1 MCDSGRAPQAAG
13 LHNLVVHGF
22 PDSGLDYG
30 GNGLAPI
37 RWRRW
42 WLGSIVVATLVG
54 TMFALSIRSIGGLIV
69 GIVVGV
75 TVGLVTVLA
84 PLQARGYVLPGQP
97 RLVVGYG
104 GMRIYLTKTALLT
117 PRPYVDLPWSAVKE
131 VRLVGEPPTLVL
143 DLTKEARSVFP
154 PTRSSPRPVTDVAP
168 GADGLLVVPDVIA
181 ADLPHSIEHYSG
193 GKRVQT
199 GV

>member
-1 MCDSGRAPQAAG
+1 
-13 LHNLVVHGF
+13 VVTQGF

-42 WLGSIVVATLVG
+42 WLGSAAVAALVATV
-54 TMFALSIRSIGGLIV
+54 FALSIRSIDGLIA
-69 GIVVGV
+69 GFVVGV
-75 TVGLVTVLA
+75 TAGLVTVLT

-104 GMRIYLTKTALLT
+104 GMRIYLTKSALLT
-117 PRPYVDLPWSAVKE
+117 PRPYVDLPWSAIKE
-131 VRLVGEPPTLVL
+131 VRLVGQPPTLVL
-143 DLTKEARSVFP
+143 DLTEEGRSVFP
-154 PTRSSPRPVTDVAP
+154 PTRSSPRPVIDIAP
-168 GADGLLVVPDVIA
+168 GSDGTLVVPDVIA

-193 GKRVQT
+193 GKRVQI